1 MSRFPQAL
9 TRREFLEAA
18 GSCAAAGLAALSGLP
33 LAARA
38 FSGRPNILFIIV
50 DDLRPELGCYGT
62 PLIRTPNIDA
72 VARRGVTFTRAYCQQ
87 SLCNPSRASVLT
99 GTRPDTIRVW
109 DQSTHFRDSKPDVA
123 TIPQYFKSRGYET
136 AGVGKVFH
144 TSLEDPPSWSLSKPA
159 LRIQSE
165 YASPEIRKRTAR
177 RAGVAQ
183 MLGKSEGWIESVLQG
198 PAVESYDAPDGKYL
212 DGKVTEAGL
221 KLLRRMGG
229 KKKPFF
235 LAVGYYKPHLPFV
248 APKKYWD
255 LYDPQEIPMA
265 ANNFPPRDA
274 PPFALND
281 MFELACYEGFSHVHR
296 ASQKGLSEYNA
307 RLLKHGYYACVS
319 FVDAQVGRLL
329 AELDRLKLRENTI
342 VVIWGDHGW
351 KLGEHRAWGKQTN
364 YEVDTRAPL
373 IISAPGASNGSH
385 SQAALVE
392 CVDIFPTLCEL
403 AGLAGPQGLEG
414 LSLGPLLDGRP
425 RPWKIAAFSQFPRG
439 FQGKIMG
446 RSIRTERFRY
456 VEWRGWIS
464 GRFIAREVYDHETD
478 PQENVNI
485 ANRPENEDLVRSLA
499 SILDG
504 GWWRALPR

>member
-1 MSRFPQAL
+1 MNRSPDAFS
-9 TRREFLEAA
+9 RREFLQTA
-18 GSCAAAGLAALSGLP
+18 GSCAAAGLAALSGLS
-33 LAARA
+33 LAGSPRA
-38 FSGRPNILFIIV
+38 ERPNVLFIIV

-72 VARRGVTFTRAYCQQ
+72 VAGRGVVFTRAYCQQ

-99 GTRPDTIRVW
+99 GMRPDTIRVW
-109 DQSTHFRDSKPDVA
+109 DQSTHFRAYKEDID
-123 TIPQYFKSRGYET
+123 TLPQYFKSRGYQS

-144 TSLEDPPSWSLSKPA
+144 TSLEDPPSWSRPKPEIA
-159 LRIQSE
+159 IQSE
-165 YASPEIRKRTAR
+165 YTSPEVRKRNAR
-177 RAGVAQ
+177 RAGIAQ

-198 PAVESYDAPDGKYL
+198 PATEAYDAPDEKYL
-212 DGKVTEAGL
+212 DGKVTGAAL
-221 KLLRRMGG
+221 KLLRRLNRSR
-229 KKKPFF
+229 PFF

-255 LYDPQEIPMA
+255 LYDPEEIPRA
-265 ANNFPPRDA
+265 ANNFPPKDA
-274 PPFALND
+274 PAFALND
-281 MFELACYEGFSHVHR
+281 MFELACYEGFSQVHR
-296 ASQKGLSEYNA
+296 ASPRGLSESQA

-319 FVDAQVGRLL
+319 FIDAQIGRLL
-329 AELDRLKLRENTI
+329 AELERLRLRENTI
-342 VVIWGDHGW
+342 IAIWGDHGW

-364 YEVDTRAPL
+364 YEIDTRAPL
-373 IISAPGASNGSH
+373 IISAPAAGGGGH
-385 SQAALVE
+385 TQAALVE

-403 AGLAGPQGLEG
+403 AGISVPQGLEG
-414 LSLGPLLDGRP
+414 LSMAPLLDGRV

-446 RSIRTERFRY
+446 RTIRTERFRY
-456 VEWRGWIS
+456 VEWRSWIS

-478 PQENVNI
+478 PLENVNI